1 MIEIELGIIIALL
14 AALWLQGTRGQ
25 GKIIN
30 GLFRLWHG
38 LTGRK

>member
-1 MIEIELGIIIALL
+1 MSEIQGWIVIALL

-30 GLFRLWHG
+30 GLYKVWHILW
-38 LTGRK
+38 RK